1 MKTER
6 FHVSELEERY
16 VAIGFLVSFFL
27 LVGREICARAKHALI
42 GAVANC
48 IAGCCRGS
56 VRLDDVDVS
65 LDRWIEV
72 EVLTEDRDVQL
83 HVCSEVDSGQ
93 GLSRGLCISFLR
105 TSPWRW

>member
-1 MKTER
+1 M
-6 FHVSELEERY
+6 
-16 VAIGFLVSFFL
+16 AIGFLVSFFL

-42 GAVANC
+42 GAVADC